1 MRPLKFRVWNKVSRK
16 MHNPQAISFDIQS
29 CDPFAVSVPGKS
41 WDPVGKYELL
51 QWTGLADADGL
62 DVYEADL
69 VLVSSE
75 VYKVHWNESQ
85 ASFELNALGSSSQKD
100 VSVIPSSKV
109 IGNMYQNENI

>member
-1 MRPLKFRVWNKVSRK
+1 MRPLKFRVWNKVSKK

-51 QWTGLADADGL
+51 QWTGFVDADGV

-69 VLVSSE
+69 VLISSE
-75 VYKVHWNESQ
+75 VYNVHWNENQ
-85 ASFELNALGSSSQKD
+85 AAFELKALGSTSQKEA
-100 VSVIPSSKV
+100 SVIPSGKV
-109 IGNMYQNENI
+109 IGNRYQREII